1 MIQSMFSGLGRR
13 ILGGSEAEAGGQG
26 RWNCHQVQLH
36 YITLQV
42 QLHQFILVLILQHWS
57 MIIDPKICGWNWNHV
72 DNFNL
77 IIILSTWSD
86 CMVIISNL
94 RSVLGVDRLWR
105 LEQQIQSKLGV
116 RLGLWIYP
124 LRRQIICAWNTENK
138 SRTTCFALF
147 SWVLLLDIHHG
158 SQRPTFP
165 LSQVS
170 VNPVNIQEW
179 DFDICRRCFHM
190 LVKVGAVA
198 PGHLILPGSA
208 VSPGLE

>member
-1 MIQSMFSGLGRR
+1 MIQTMFSGFGRR

-42 QLHQFILVLILQHWS
+42 PQYLIH
-57 MIIDPKICGWNWNHV
+57 
-72 DNFNL
+72 
-77 IIILSTWSD
+77 TD
-86 CMVIISNL
+86 CIEIISNL

-116 RLGLWIYP
+116 RLGLWVYP

-165 LSQVS
+165 
-170 VNPVNIQEW
+170 
-179 DFDICRRCFHM
+179 M
-190 LVKVGAVA
+190 LISKNEI
-198 PGHLILPGSA
+198 LILVVVVFTCWWKLARWRQDTWSCQVAQWAQVWSKCILTIILSTDSRQP
-208 VSPGLE
+208 P

>member
-1 MIQSMFSGLGRR
+1 MCSGLGRR

-42 QLHQFILVLILQHWS
+42 PQYLIH
-57 MIIDPKICGWNWNHV
+57 
-72 DNFNL
+72 
-77 IIILSTWSD
+77 TD
-86 CMVIISNL
+86 CIEIISNL

-124 LRRQIICAWNTENK
+124 LRRKIICAWNTENK

-165 LSQVS
+165 MS
-170 VNPVNIQEW
+170 VHPVNIREW
-179 DFDICRRCFHM
+179 DFDTCRRCFHM

-208 VSPGLE
+208 VSPGWSKCIVTIILSDR